1 MTYRQQCLGNRGG
14 MEEGGGGFKEM
25 MEVLCKFQHIL
36 KRAFMSIT

>member
-1 MTYRQQCLGNRGG
+1 MPREQGG

-25 MEVLCKFQHIL
+25 MEVLCKFQHVL